1 MKSKDTVDIDD
12 ISETMEKFVAWNTSF
27 PQVRWES
34 DQYPDEISDV
44 IIYMQDIID
53 LAETIINMSES
64 RGLKSV
70 PRAIYNDFKMF
81 VRGFNWV
88 YEKAEPKFE
97 QYFN

>member
-1 MKSKDTVDIDD
+1 M
-12 ISETMEKFVAWNTSF
+12 
-27 PQVRWES
+27 R
-34 DQYPDEISDV
+34 
-44 IIYMQDIID
+44 DIID